1 MIIKQR
7 DIWYVKLQQNQGS
20 EQSGTR
26 PCIIVSNDISNCYSS
41 IAIII
46 PLSTKKDKKS
56 LPQHVTLKRQD
67 YPFLTKDSIALTEQ
81 IRVIDKGRLIDK
93 IGIIKEQDYYKVIKS
108 LNINFK
114 IAEVKNEKIN
124 INR

>member
-1 MIIKQR
+1 MIVKQR
-7 DIWYVKLQQNQGS
+7 DIWYVRLQQNQGS

-41 IAIII
+41 IAIMI

-56 LPQHVTLKRQD
+56 LPQHVMLKRQN
-67 YPFLTKDSIALTEQ
+67 YPFLIKDSIALTEQ
-81 IRVIDKGRLIDK
+81 IRVIDKGRLIDR
-93 IGIIKEQDYYKVIKS
+93 IGKVTEQDYYKIIKS

-114 IAEVKNEKIN
+114 ITEAKG
-124 INR
+124 

>member
-1 MIIKQR
+1 MIVKQR

-67 YPFLTKDSIALTEQ
+67 YPFLTKDSVTLTEQ
-81 IRVIDKGRLIDK
+81 IRVIDK
-93 IGIIKEQDYYKVIKS
+93 IGIINEQDYYKVIKS

-114 IAEVKNEKIN
+114 ITEVKNEKIN

>member
-1 MIIKQR
+1 VR
-7 DIWYVKLQQNQGS
+7 LQQNQGS

-41 IAIII
+41 IAIMI

-56 LPQHVTLKRQD
+56 LPQHVTLKKQN
-67 YPFLTKDSIALTEQ
+67 YSFLAKDSIALTEQ

-93 IGIIKEQDYYKVIKS
+93 IGEVTEQDYYKIIKS

-114 IAEVKNEKIN
+114 ITEVK
-124 INR
+124 R

>member
-1 MIIKQR
+1 MTVKQR
-7 DIWYVKLQQNQGS
+7 DIWYVRLQQNQGS

-41 IAIII
+41 IAIAI

-56 LPQHVTLKRQD
+56 LPQHITLKKKN
-67 YPFLTKDSIALTEQ
+67 YPFLTKDSIILTEQ

-93 IGIIKEQDYYKVIKS
+93 VGTVTEKDYYRIIQS
-108 LNINFK
+108 LNINFR
-114 IAEVKNEKIN
+114 ITEVKNK
-124 INR
+124 